1 MAVVKNEYPVNG
13 GNTGW
18 SRSDV
23 ISAMENAFSGLD
35 GGAGWH
41 SGTAKTGVPVACFP
55 PGDFT
60 AFNWSTFNT
69 NSWEYSAQSVTTIN
83 SRPNRYFTVVNNGSG
98 AYTINRE
105 WRQSIYL
112 YSDSQSGLES
122 AVRLYAHELNTGD
135 AIVWQRTDVPE
146 LTQGQTYYVISIGN
160 NDWVQLASSSA
171 NATNGVRITFPGNYN
186 IGSPS
191 TGAFT
196 QSLGDNPTITV
207 RQGDRVYF
215 NVNASGHPFYV
226 QDTSGAYNS
235 TRVIND
241 TNYNTRTYREFP
253 VNQGIEVGTFNWR
266 IDDWKQG
273 DYYYVCQL
281 HSSMNG
287 ILRVLPST
295 QHYAYY
301 STDTA
306 PYWDYTVSGASVGA
320 GRTDLQLRIYR
331 ANTINTDS
339 GHIAAIKIMNEA
351 EGWQND
357 DVFTIPGSA
366 IGGASPANDV
376 RFGVNSRTT
385 QQQNDRTGV
394 ASIKVTNVG
403 GNGNGGFYQRL
414 GNNSRPGAILRLES
428 DANKTYG
435 TTYYGFRIDND
446 YEMHIGSGS
455 SWEFLNW
462 DPESGTEERNGVF
475 GGERGMD
482 YSSVFGG
489 PPSMND
495 SDEHYEHFSF
505 TTSTTPTAYPL
516 KIVTYQA
523 QSPQD
528 TNFVV
533 VNFVYTINGNDTT
546 AFTFTP
552 LKGTNI
558 GNGIWDLDNVWNG
571 SYLTYEYPTTEAISI
586 ITHMP
591 NERYTSDEEAQGAAI
606 RREAFYGYFR
616 DGTEDY
622 SNYWE
627 SRYINNIFRQVGDN
641 NSYITGYYRNSTYDD
656 YDVNFQNNTILNK
669 NDAITTHRVD
679 SGADYYRPFKGLPI
693 NQNMMP
699 CPYYLP
705 DDYVMIQ
712 FAVTPGATAFRP
724 GDTIT
729 VSGSEVYEIIRVR
742 YSTNQLGLDN
752 INNNTSKGIAFCART
767 T

>member
-41 SGTAKTGVPVACFP
+41 SGTAKNGVPTTCLA
-55 PGDFT
+55 PGDT
-60 AFNWSTFNT
+60 GNPWAIFNQ
-69 NSWEYSAQSVTTIN
+69 NSDWQYSAQTAFQSN
-83 SRPNRYFTVVNNGSG
+83 SRAQRYFDVTNSGTG
-98 AYTINRE
+98 AYTIKRKGRNDNY
-105 WRQSIYL
+105 I

-122 AVRLYAHELNTGD
+122 AVRFYDHELNTGD
-135 AIVWQRTDVPE
+135 AVVWNRNDVPE

-160 NDWVQLASSSA
+160 EDWFQIATSA
-171 NATNGVRITFPGNYN
+171 TNATNGVRVTFPTSYN
-186 IGSPS
+186 IGNDSN
-191 TGAFT
+191 GAWLVE
-196 QSLGDNPTITV
+196 LGNNPTITC
-207 RQGDRVYF
+207 RQGDSLYF
-215 NVNASGHPFYV
+215 DVNASGHPFYV
-226 QDTSGAYNS
+226 QDTVGAYDAN
-235 TRVIND
+235 RVIND
-241 TNYNTRTYREFP
+241 TNFNTASYRDMP
-253 VNQGIEVGTFNWR
+253 TNQGIESGQFSWELDVWP
-266 IDDWKQG
+266 QG
-273 DYYYVCQL
+273 DYYYICQL

-287 ILRVLPST
+287 IIRVLPSSNG
-295 QHYAYY
+295 YY
-301 STDTA
+301 EYDTA

-320 GRTDLQLRIYR
+320 GRTDLQLRIRRYGLQ
-331 ANTINTDS
+331 S
-339 GHIAAIKIMNEA
+339 SVHGHILGIEILNEA

-357 DVFTIPGSA
+357 DAFTIPGGS

-376 RFGVNSRTT
+376 TFGVNSRTT

-394 ASIKVTNVG
+394 ASIVVTDVG

-414 GNNSRPGAILRLES
+414 GTNSQPGAILRIES

-435 TTYYGFRIDND
+435 VTYYGFRIDSD

-455 SWEFLNW
+455 DWRFLGYN
-462 DPESGTEERNGVF
+462 PGSSNMTHNGVF
-475 GGERGMD
+475 DGEKGLD
-482 YSSVFGG
+482 YSSAFSG
-489 PPSMND
+489 PPSMNND
-495 SDEHYEHFSF
+495 DTHYAHFSF

-533 VNFVYTINGNDTT
+533 MNFVYTINGNETT

-558 GNGIWDLDNVWNG
+558 GNGIWDLDNVYNG
-571 SYLTYEYPTTEAISI
+571 SYLTYEYPTTESVSI

-591 NERYTSDEEAQGAAI
+591 NDRYTSEAEEQGSAI
-606 RREAFYGYFR
+606 RREAFFGYFR

-622 SNYWE
+622 ANYWE
-627 SRYINNIFRQVGDN
+627 SRYINNIFRAVGDN
-641 NSYITGYYRNSTYDD
+641 ATYITGYYRNSTYDD
-656 YDVNFQNNTILNK
+656 YTVNFQNSTYGNR
-669 NDAITTHRVD
+669 NDAVTTYSVN

-693 NQNMMP
+693 NHNMMP

-705 DDYVMIQ
+705 DDFVMIQ

-729 VSGSEVYEIIRVR
+729 VSGSEVYEIIRVS
-742 YSTNQLGLDN
+742 YTTNQLGLDN

>member
-1 MAVVKNEYPVNG
+1 M
-13 GNTGW
+13 
-18 SRSDV
+18 
-23 ISAMENAFSGLD
+23 
-35 GGAGWH
+35 
-41 SGTAKTGVPVACFP
+41 
-55 PGDFT
+55 
-60 AFNWSTFNT
+60 
-69 NSWEYSAQSVTTIN
+69 
-83 SRPNRYFTVVNNGSG
+83 
-98 AYTINRE
+98 
-105 WRQSIYL
+105 
-112 YSDSQSGLES
+112 
-122 AVRLYAHELNTGD
+122 NTGD

-160 NDWVQLASSSA
+160 NDWVQLASSST
-171 NATNGVRITFPGNYN
+171 NATNGVRITFPTNYN

-196 QSLGDNPTITV
+196 QSLGNNPTITV
-207 RQGDRVYF
+207 RQGDRLYF

-226 QDTSGAYNS
+226 QDTVGAYNS
-235 TRVIND
+235 TRVLND
-241 TNYNTRTYREFP
+241 TNYNSLTYRDFP
-253 VNQGIEVGTFNWR
+253 TNQGIEVGQFEWE

-287 ILRVLPST
+287 IIRVLPST
-295 QHYAYY
+295 NFYGYY
-301 STDTA
+301 SDTA
-306 PYWDYTVSGASVGA
+306 AYWDYTVSGASVGA

-331 ANTINTDS
+331 ANAQNSDS

-357 DVFTIPGSA
+357 DVFTIPGSS
-366 IGGASPANDV
+366 IGGSSPANDV

-394 ASIKVTNVG
+394 ASLKVTNVG
-403 GNGNGGFYQRL
+403 GNGNGGFYQRI
-414 GNNSRPGAILRLES
+414 GNNTRPGAILRLES

-482 YSSVFGG
+482 YSSVFGS

-495 SDEHYEHFSF
+495 SDDHYAHFAF

-533 VNFVYTINGNDTT
+533 LNFVYTINGNDTT

-571 SYLTYEYPTTEAISI
+571 SYLTYEYPTTEALSI
-586 ITHMP
+586 VLRAP
-591 NERYTSDEEAQGAAI
+591 NERYTSDEEEQGTAI

-616 DGTEDY
+616 DADNFY
-622 SNYWE
+622 ADFWE
-627 SRYINNIFRQVGDN
+627 SRYINNIFKVTGDN

-656 YDVNFQNNTILNK
+656 YDVNFQNNTIGNK

>member
-18 SRSDV
+18 SKSDV

-41 SGTAKTGVPVACFP
+41 SGTAKNGVPTTCFASGSTGLP
-55 PGDFT
+55 NATNPSNS
-60 AFNWSTFNT
+60 NWQ
-69 NSWEYSAQSVTTIN
+69 YSAQAATQ
-83 SRPNRYFTVVNNGSG
+83 PNYRAFRYFTVTNSGSG
-98 AYTINRE
+98 AYNIKRRSRSDNY
-105 WRQSIYL
+105 IYN
-112 YSDSQSGLES
+112 DSQSGLES
-122 AVRLYAHELNTGD
+122 AIRFYDHELNTGD
-135 AIVWQRTDVPE
+135 AVVWNRTDVPE
-146 LTQGQTYYVISIGN
+146 LTQGQTYYVISIGQE
-160 NDWVQLASSSA
+160 DWFQIATSPT
-171 NATNGVRITFPGNYN
+171 NATNGVRVTFPVSYN
-186 IGSPS
+186 IG
-191 TGAFT
+191 TDTDGAWLVE
-196 QSLGDNPTITV
+196 LGNNPTITC
-207 RQGDRVYF
+207 RQGDKIYF
-215 NVNASGHPFYV
+215 MLDASGHPFYV
-226 QDTSGAYNS
+226 QDTVGAYDVN
-235 TRVIND
+235 RVINN
-241 TNYNTRTYREFP
+241 TNFNDASYRDFP
-253 VNQGIEVGTFNWR
+253 TNQGIETGGSFSWELDVWE
-266 IDDWKQG
+266 QG

-281 HSSMNG
+281 HSTMNG
-287 ILRVLPST
+287 IIRVLPS
-295 QHYAYY
+295 QAGYY
-301 STDTA
+301 DYNTA

-320 GRTDLQLRIYR
+320 GRTDLNLRIRRYGLQ
-331 ANTINTDS
+331 S
-339 GHIAAIKIMNEA
+339 SYVGHILGIEILNEA

-357 DVFTIPGSA
+357 DVFTIPGGS

-376 RFGVNSRTT
+376 SFGVNSRTT

-394 ASIKVTNVG
+394 ASIVVTDVG

-414 GNNSRPGAILRLES
+414 GTNSDPGAILRIES

-435 TTYYGFRIDND
+435 VTYYGFRIDSN
-446 YEMHIGSGS
+446 YQMHIGSGS
-455 SWEFLNW
+455 DWRFLGYN
-462 DPESGTEERNGVF
+462 PGSSTMTHNGVF
-475 GGERGMD
+475 NGERGMD
-482 YSSVFGG
+482 YSSVFSS

-495 SDEHYEHFSF
+495 DDTHYKHYNF
-505 TTSTTPTAYPL
+505 TTSTTPTSYPL

-533 VNFVYTINGNDTT
+533 LNFVYTIGGTETT

-571 SYLTYEYPTTEAISI
+571 CYLTYGYPTTEAVSI
-586 ITHMP
+586 NVRTP
-591 NERYTSDEEAQGAAI
+591 NERYYSEENAQGSGI

-616 DGTEDY
+616 DADNENTD
-622 SNYWE
+622 YWE
-627 SRYINNIFRQVGDN
+627 SRYLNNIYRDAGDN
-641 NSYITGYYRNSTYDD
+641 NSYISGYYRNSTYDD
-656 YDVNFQNNTILNK
+656 YTVNFQNSTYGNR
-669 NDAITTHRVD
+669 NDAITTYRVN

-729 VSGSEVYEIIRVR
+729 VSGSEVYEIIRVS